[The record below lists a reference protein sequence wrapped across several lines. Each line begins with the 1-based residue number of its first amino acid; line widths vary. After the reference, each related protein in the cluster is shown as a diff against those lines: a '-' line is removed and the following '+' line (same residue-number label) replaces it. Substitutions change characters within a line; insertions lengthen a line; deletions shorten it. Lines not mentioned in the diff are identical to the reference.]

1 MKNEIIEL
9 NQTTIKD
16 KMYTIRNKKVMLDS
30 DLAEIYGYTI
40 KAFNQQ
46 VQRNIEKFDEDFMFQ
61 LTDEENKS
69 LRSQI
74 VTLKMRGKHRKY
86 LPYAFTEQGIYM
98 LMTVLK
104 GELAIRQSKTL
115 IRLFKE
121 MKDFILENNNRYIE
135 YKDFVELSSKVKNV
149 EEKVLD
155 KTTREDVMNIIKNL
169 TSEEQ
174 KEILILNGQQVESD
188 IAYKNIYSKAQAS
201 IYIIDNYIN
210 LKTLVLLKDI
220 KENVNVTI
228 FTDNINKCL
237 HKIEYED
244 FTKEYKNINIT
255 FKKTNNKIHD
265 RYIILDYNSEQEQIY
280 HCGSSSKDSG
290 NKITTITKIN
300 DNNIF
305 HNIID
310 NLLEN
315 KKLILNV

>member
-121 MKDFILENNNRYIE
+121 MKDFILENNNRYVE

-155 KTTREDVMNIIKNL
+155 KTTREDAMNIIKNL

-188 IAYKNIYSKAQAS
+188 IVYKNIYSKAQTS

-220 KENVNVTI
+220 KENINVII

-237 HKIEYED
+237 HKLEYQD
-244 FTKEYKNINIT
+244 FIKEYKNINIT

-315 KKLILNV
+315 KKLLLNV